1 MSQPLLII
9 LLTFLLTLT
18 ACQEGKNLSDEGDR
32 RDYIV
37 VLKDKQVQIQSQSLG
52 SRVSTK
58 SVVQTMMTE
67 AGASMGL
74 QAKKV
79 FSTVLR
85 GGVMSMTSK
94 QASDLLS
101 NENIAYVEVDHIV
114 SINNAVQL
122 DPPWGLDRVD
132 QGDDNLDDE
141 YAPPRS
147 GEGVNIYII
156 DTGIRTTHEDF
167 GGRALH
173 GYDAIDD
180 DFDVTDCNGHGTHVA
195 GTAGGSEYGVA
206 KDATLYGVRVL
217 DCLGSGSYSNVIE
230 GVEWVT
236 NNHIKPAVAN
246 MSLGGPVSQALD
258 DAIKA
263 SIQAGVSFVVAAGND
278 NTDACNGSPARVGAT
293 ITVGASTQ
301 SDRRSSFS
309 NYGECV
315 NVFAPGSEIKSTW
328 YRSDTS
334 TDTLD
339 GTSMASPHVAGVA
352 ALYLESQPNASPSEV
367 KAMLLNGAVSGAL
380 SDVRSGSPNLL
391 VNVNFISAPNS
402 EEPGDDEVEDPPV
415 VDPPEI
421 PEEDDGLS
429 NGDEILLTGEQ
440 GSEQYH
446 QLVLPEG
453 ASQLKVT
460 LSGGSGD
467 ADLYL
472 KQGGSPSASDYD
484 CRPYVNGNEES
495 CSFENPS
502 SATIGI
508 MVRGFRAYSN
518 VKLRV
523 EFEEPDP
530 TEEEA
535 PCSGCTQSTGELSGS
550 GEREVYPEFDHS
562 EGTLTAILSGPSESD
577 FDLELEHYENGQW
590 KRVANSI
597 SLSSN
602 ENINYI
608 ADPGRY
614 RWTVLSYRGSGEYV
628 LWSNK

>member
-1 MSQPLLII
+1 LSQPLLII

-195 GTAGGSEYGVA
+195 GTAGGS
-206 KDATLYGVRVL
+206 
-217 DCLGSGSYSNVIE
+217 
-230 GVEWVT
+230 
-236 NNHIKPAVAN
+236 
-246 MSLGGPVSQALD
+246 
-258 DAIKA
+258 
-263 SIQAGVSFVVAAGND
+263 
-278 NTDACNGSPARVGAT
+278 
-293 ITVGASTQ
+293 
-301 SDRRSSFS
+301 
-309 NYGECV
+309 
-315 NVFAPGSEIKSTW
+315 
-328 YRSDTS
+328 
-334 TDTLD
+334 
-339 GTSMASPHVAGVA
+339 
-352 ALYLESQPNASPSEV
+352 
-367 KAMLLNGAVSGAL
+367 
-380 SDVRSGSPNLL
+380 
-391 VNVNFISAPNS
+391 
-402 EEPGDDEVEDPPV
+402 
-415 VDPPEI
+415 
-421 PEEDDGLS
+421 
-429 NGDEILLTGEQ
+429 
-440 GSEQYH
+440 
-446 QLVLPEG
+446 
-453 ASQLKVT
+453 
-460 LSGGSGD
+460 
-467 ADLYL
+467 
-472 KQGGSPSASDYD
+472 
-484 CRPYVNGNEES
+484 
-495 CSFENPS
+495 
-502 SATIGI
+502 
-508 MVRGFRAYSN
+508 
-518 VKLRV
+518 
-523 EFEEPDP
+523 
-530 TEEEA
+530 
-535 PCSGCTQSTGELSGS
+535 
-550 GEREVYPEFDHS
+550 
-562 EGTLTAILSGPSESD
+562 
-577 FDLELEHYENGQW
+577 
-590 KRVANSI
+590 
-597 SLSSN
+597 
-602 ENINYI
+602 
-608 ADPGRY
+608 
-614 RWTVLSYRGSGEYV
+614 
-628 LWSNK
+628 